1 MDNKKGCGHT
11 GKFVAG
17 GQTSIPM
24 QGQILVITSVV
35 CGECG
40 MSTLQ
45 IRFVALNPEKKEEKS
60 GIITPKEK
68 KIITG
73 N

>member
-1 MDNKKGCGHT
+1 
-11 GKFVAG
+11 
-17 GQTSIPM
+17 
-24 QGQILVITSVV
+24 
-35 CGECG
+35 